1 MQPRSCGVSVASIFV
16 PPSALS
22 SPLMIDVDVLVF
34 GLGAPRKPG
43 LGHHPSNL
51 FVAAGKQV
59 RSVSVVA
66 RSNAEVVQAKGL
78 TLGSEKFGVHEG
90 CVYSNR
96 EEAAKSGLRF
106 LMVVICANKA
116 ILDSN
121 PSLEDMLRPVVG
133 PDAVLVLIQN
143 GIGQEDAL
151 REAFPT
157 TTIITSIVWT
167 GTRTVD
173 VGVVEVFT
181 PTDSCSDISRARQ
194 QGQIDILASILT
206 KSNASVTV
214 KEDVQPEPLGQSYL
228 SNTLTAPTQLKT
240 RDWIATS
247 PGAREVARR
256 IFSEGVRV
264 AKGKGIAIPDDALET
279 LMIKYTTLE
288 GSSSMLTDSLNEK
301 PMEIEAI
308 LGTIMREGNMLGV
321 PVPTLKIIYTLL
333 KAMEWKHAHPDE
345 ARQAMIG

>member
-22 SPLMIDVDVLVF
+22 SPLMTDVDVLVF
-34 GLGAPRKPG
+34 GLGA
-43 LGHHPSNL
+43 LGRTYAYIL
-51 FVAAGKQV
+51 QAGKQV

-78 TLGSEKFGVHEG
+78 TLRSEKFGVHEG
-90 CVYSNR
+90 VRFDAVYSNC
-96 EEAAKSGLRF
+96 EEAAKSGLSF
-106 LMVVICANKA
+106 SYVICANKA

-157 TTIITSIVWT
+157 TTIIASTVWT
-167 GTRTVD
+167 GARTVD

-181 PTDSCSDISRARQ
+181 PTDSLVLGVHWSSDISRARQ

-214 KEDVQPEPLGQSYL
+214 KEDVQPDRWVKAIWNSAW
-228 SNTLTAPTQLKT
+228 NTLTALTQLKT

-247 PGAREVARR
+247 PGAREVARG

-264 AKGKGIAIPDDALET
+264 AKGK
-279 LMIKYTTLE
+279 

-308 LGTIMREGNMLGV
+308 LGTIMREGNRLGV